1 MNFRYINCHT
11 HIFNVKCA
19 PDRFIGLPV
28 ARLLA
33 SNRTALG
40 AVHGLMRVGE
50 VLPFLKTGTRESIEK
65 MRSFLKIGTNRSQE
79 GVFELLRSNYS
90 FGPISYVALTL
101 NMDHMGAGK
110 ALIPFSTQLSQVA
123 DLKIIYKEDLIP
135 FVSIDPRS
143 GSPDQLL
150 QLVQDC
156 IEKKAF
162 GGIKMYPPL
171 GFYPFDPR
179 LEKVY
184 AYAQEYGI
192 PILTHVSKGGIFY
205 QGDHIPL
212 DFLEPIS
219 FGGHRARWTSVE
231 GVEGAVMDFS
241 KNVRDTRRFL
251 GKTWGKGRRNEEFKV
266 HFSDPRNY
274 HVVLKKFPRL
284 KLCMA
289 HFGGDESISEFIDQ
303 QKAGTP
309 DPLNWHH
316 IICEILRSYPQTYA
330 DVSYALWKPKVW
342 PRMSECIDPPKG
354 LQRDISDRIL
364 FGTDYYM
371 TIQEESEVNLVNN
384 FRKAIGN
391 ERFKKIAVDNARQYL
406 EHRAPLISG
415 TIH

>member
-1 MNFRYINCHT
+1 MNFRYVNCHT

-33 SNRTALG
+33 NNRTALT
-40 AVHGLMRVGE
+40 ALDALMRVGE
-50 VLPFLKTGTRESIEK
+50 VLPVLRTGTRESIEK
-65 MRSFLKIGTNRSQE
+65 MRSFLTIGTNRSQE
-79 GVFELLRSNYS
+79 GVFELLRSNYA
-90 FGPISYVALTL
+90 FGPISHVTLTL

-110 ALIPFSTQLSQVA
+110 ANIPFSTQLSQVA
-123 DLKIIYKEDLIP
+123 DLKITYKEDMIP
-135 FVSIDPRS
+135 FVSIDPRA

-150 QLVQDC
+150 ALVKDC
-156 IEKKAF
+156 MERKAF

-184 AYAQEYGI
+184 AYAQEYGV
-192 PILTHVSKGGIFY
+192 PVLTHASKGGIFY
-205 QGDHIPL
+205 QGEHIPL
-212 DFLEPIS
+212 DFLEPLT
-219 FGGHRARWTSVE
+219 FGGERARHTTVE
-231 GVEGAVMDFS
+231 GEEGEEMNFRNDLH
-241 KNVRDTRRFL
+241 DTHRFL
-251 GKTWGKGRRNEEFKV
+251 GKTWGKGRRNEAFKL
-266 HFSDPRNY
+266 HFSNPTNY
-274 HVVLKKFPRL
+274 HIVLKKFPRL

-289 HFGGDESISEFIDQ
+289 HFGGDDAISQYIDDE
-303 QKAGTP
+303 KAGRR

-316 IICEILRSYPQTYA
+316 VICEILKAYPNTYA
-330 DVSYALWKPKVW
+330 DVSYALWRAKVW
-342 PRMSECIDPPKG
+342 SRMSTCIDKPHDG
-354 LQRDISDRIL
+354 QRDISDRIL

-391 ERFKKIAVDNARQYL
+391 ERFKKIAVDNPRQFL
-406 EHRAPLISG
+406 ENRIPLIYG